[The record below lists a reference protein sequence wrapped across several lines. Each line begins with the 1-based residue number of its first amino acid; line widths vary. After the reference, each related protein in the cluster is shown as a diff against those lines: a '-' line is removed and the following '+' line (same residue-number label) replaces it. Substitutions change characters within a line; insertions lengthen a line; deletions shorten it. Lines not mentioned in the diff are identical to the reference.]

1 MQFQNCEIKVFPI
14 IFGTARRADVF
25 NLQLHARSFRLE
37 RLVLSDI
44 NRTNASRGDGL
55 DYKVF
60 GNGIF

>member
-44 NRTNASRGDGL
+44 NRGDGL